1 MKTKFI
7 FPQTPKESFLTE
19 KTNVKK
25 KKKIIRVKESW
36 AWRQRSFGNDLLSCY
51 LVA

>member
-25 KKKIIRVKESW
+25 KKNIIRVKES
-36 AWRQRSFGNDLLSCY
+36 
-51 LVA
+51 